1 MNEKIEKLD
10 RQILKLIEERSALY
24 LEELRSL
31 SEDELRISAANPIDL
46 EKTVHDAY
54 RGPIPSENIIKLLKE
69 LHAQTILLRRPLN
82 VAYLGP
88 AGTFTHI
95 ALLEIFSD
103 AVNTIPQKTVPDVFD
118 EVERGAADF
127 GVVPVENSSEGAV
140 TYTLDE
146 LLDSDLMIVSE
157 KFLRITHSLVSLCDD
172 LKRIKKLYS
181 HPQPLGQCKTW
192 LRNYLP
198 NVEIIQV
205 NSTSKAAETA
215 SWDKFSAA
223 IASEVA
229 AEIYKLGVL
238 AKGIEDSRN
247 NFTRFLVIGKKDNP
261 ATGNDKTSIV
271 CSVKDRPGA
280 LYEMLKP
287 FHEAG
292 INMTKIE
299 SRPDKKKMWAYNFF
313 IDFIGHREDA
323 VVRNALEKMK
333 ESTIF
338 LKILGS
344 YPIRS
349 HEQ

>member
-1 MNEKIEKLD
+1 MNEKVLQLD
-10 RQILKLIEERSALY
+10 KEILKLIEERTQILFDEYKKGNMNIGAALNHVEIERLVRESY
-24 LEELRSL
+24 HGL
-31 SEDELRISAANPIDL
+31 
-46 EKTVHDAY
+46 
-54 RGPIPSENIIKLLKE
+54 IPQEHIMKLLVD
-69 LHAQTILLRRPLN
+69 LHAQTVLLCRPLN

-88 AGTFTHI
+88 AGTFTHS
-95 ALLEIFSD
+95 ALLEIFTD
-103 AVNTIPQKTVPDVFD
+103 AVNAIAQKTIPDVFD

-127 GVVPVENSSEGAV
+127 GVVPVENSTEGAV

-146 LLDSDLMIVSE
+146 LLDSDLKIVSE
-157 KFLRITHSLVSLCDD
+157 KFLRITHSLVGICDD
-172 LKRIKKLYS
+172 LKKIKKLYS

-192 LRNYLP
+192 LRNHLP

-223 IASEVA
+223 IASDVA
-229 AEIYKLGVL
+229 AEIYKLKVL
-238 AKGIEDSRN
+238 VRGIEDSRN

-261 ATGNDKTSIV
+261 PTGNDKTSIV

-287 FHEAG
+287 FHDAK

-323 VVRNALEKMK
+323 VVKEALEKMQ
-333 ESTIF
+333 ECTIF

-344 YPIRS
+344 YPVS
-349 HEQ
+349 HYEL

>member
-10 RQILKLIEERSALY
+10 RQLLKLIEERSALY

-31 SEDELRISAANPIDL
+31 TDEQLRTLAVNPADL
-46 EKTVHDAY
+46 EKIVGEAY
-54 RGPIPSENIIKLLKE
+54 RGPIPSENIIKILKE
-69 LHAQTILLRRPLN
+69 LHAQTILLRRPMN

-103 AVNTIPQKTVPDVFD
+103 SVNTIPQKTVPDVFD

-172 LKRIKKLYS
+172 VKRIKKLYS

-198 NVEIIQV
+198 NVEIIHV

-238 AKGIEDSRN
+238 ARGIEDSRN

-323 VVRNALEKMK
+323 VVRNALERMK

-344 YPIRS
+344 YPVHT

>member
-10 RQILKLIEERSALY
+10 RQLLKLIEERSTLY

-31 SEDELRISAANPIDL
+31 TDEQLRALAVNPVDI
-46 EKTVHDAY
+46 EKIVGEAY
-54 RGPIPSENIIKLLKE
+54 RGPIPAENIMKILKE
-69 LHAQTILLRRPLN
+69 LHAQTILLRRPMN

-103 AVNTIPQKTVPDVFD
+103 SVNTVPQKTVPDVFD
-118 EVERGAADF
+118 EVERGVADF

-172 LKRIKKLYS
+172 VKRIKKLYS

-198 NVEIIQV
+198 NVEIIHV

-238 AKGIEDSRN
+238 ARGIEDSRN

-344 YPIRS
+344 YPVHS

>member
-10 RQILKLIEERSALY
+10 RQILKLIEERSTLY

-31 SEDELRISAANPIDL
+31 TEEQLRTTAVNPADL
-46 EKTVHDAY
+46 EKIVGDAY
-54 RGPIPSENIIKLLKE
+54 HGPIPSDHIIKLLKE
-69 LHAQTILLRRPLN
+69 LHAQTILLCRPLN

-127 GVVPVENSSEGAV
+127 GVVPVENSTEGAV

-172 LKRIKKLYS
+172 IKRIKKLYS

-223 IASEVA
+223 IASEIA

-323 VVRNALEKMK
+323 VVRNALEKMRG
-333 ESTIF
+333 STIF

>member
-10 RQILKLIEERSALY
+10 RKILELIAERSSLY
-24 LEELRSL
+24 LDFLKTLDEEQLRNSTVNVA
-31 SEDELRISAANPIDL
+31 EI
-46 EKTVHDAY
+46 EKIVGEAY
-54 RGPIPSENIIKLLKE
+54 NGIIPKENIVKLFME
-69 LHAQTILLRRPLN
+69 LHAQTVFLRRPLS
-82 VAYLGP
+82 VGYLGP
-88 AGTFTHI
+88 AGTFTHM
-95 ALLEIFSD
+95 ALLEIFTD
-103 AVNTIPQKTVPDVFD
+103 AVNAVPQKTVPDVFD

-157 KFLRITHSLVSLCDD
+157 KFLRITHSLVSICDD
-172 LKRIKKLYS
+172 VKRIKKLYS

-198 NVEIIQV
+198 NVEVIQV

-223 IASEVA
+223 IASDVA
-229 AEIYKLGVL
+229 AEIYKLRVL
-238 AKGIEDSRN
+238 VRGIEDSRN
-247 NFTRFLVIGKKDNP
+247 NFTRFLVIGKKDNA

-313 IDFIGHREDA
+313 IDFTGHREDA
-323 VVRNALEKMK
+323 VVKNALEKMK